1 MVSNAIIDAYK
12 IVGSKLYVT
21 RYTEPGI
28 QKASEP
34 TFPANKDVMSLIN
47 ANPNIVEEAR
57 QALWARYND
66 GDVV

>member
-1 MVSNAIIDAYK
+1 MNAYK

-21 RYTEPGI
+21 SILNQEL

-57 QALWARYND
+57 QAYGQD
-66 GDVV
+66 IMMEMV